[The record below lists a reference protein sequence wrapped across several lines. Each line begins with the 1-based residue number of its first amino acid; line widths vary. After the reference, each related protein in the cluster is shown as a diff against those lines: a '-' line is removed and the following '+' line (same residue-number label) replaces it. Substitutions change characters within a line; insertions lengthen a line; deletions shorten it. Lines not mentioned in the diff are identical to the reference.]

1 MGGLQVDEHGN
12 LANWAVPGKPLLGVG
27 GAMDLASG
35 AKKLIVTMTHT
46 NRTGASKVVKECT
59 LPLTVANAVLVLITD
74 LAKFHFIDGQLTLVQ
89 VMPGATQQEIEE
101 KTEASYVVRL

>member
-1 MGGLQVDEHGN
+1 
-12 LANWAVPGKPLLGVG
+12 
-27 GAMDLASG
+27 
-35 AKKLIVTMTHT
+35 
-46 NRTGASKVVKECT
+46 
-59 LPLTVANAVLVLITD
+59 VLVLITD